1 MPSSE
6 SKMDNAVTKVNDF
19 GLKGEIEKLFS
30 RIKSLAEKHSSVKDE
45 NRQLKDKLKEL
56 EQALS
61 EIKIDFSNKNSEIL
75 IKDRELT
82 ELKNKL
88 LDEKKN
94 KISTDDKSHLKSRI
108 RELMVRLD
116 THLEQKSNNNF

>member
-1 MPSSE
+1 
-6 SKMDNAVTKVNDF
+6 MDNAVTKVNDF

-30 RIKSLAEKHSSVKDE
+30 KIKILSEKYGSFKAENKLLKEKIKEVEQYLSEAKMEISNKSSELLA
-45 NRQLKDKLKEL
+45 KDKEITDLK
-56 EQALS
+56 
-61 EIKIDFSNKNSEIL
+61 I
-75 IKDRELT
+75 R
-82 ELKNKL
+82 L

-94 KISTDDKSHLKSRI
+94 KISADDKSQLKSRI